1 MYYRRMIA
9 RMTASSH
16 VPRGAAHGPL
26 RVASLL
32 CFLLIASY
40 SARAQERRADTLR
53 VDSTHAARPIDSA
66 ATGTPVDTAR
76 LIDHGAPLG
85 SMVERDASSGIS
97 IITKRDLVWERYFT
111 SYDVLAHRLPAVP
124 ISMGQPGLVRAFS
137 IAGAGPAALAVNF
150 NGRPLYGA
158 GGGVFAVDLY
168 PAEFL
173 ERVEVLRGARA
184 AVFGTGESLIAL
196 NFTAPRYNAAGSYV
210 RIWYSQGPSNTT
222 NTDVTYARDLRGRT
236 NMSLGFRRLVSDG
249 VFTGGN
255 QRVNT
260 WSARGTLRKDFGGG
274 LTMSLTE
281 LFSDATRGA
290 SGGLTATSAND
301 DLSAQVLNDSLAER
315 ELRHDLTLAAR
326 WYPSSTPNAAHDTP
340 VAAPPDTLTRFDA
353 ALFFTYNERTLLSR
367 DHPLAVGYGRQ
378 LEGITGARLGA
389 TTTLGALRVAANG
402 NLQHGRLTGTRADV
416 GGLFEVDAAPAVL
429 RGGLKLSR
437 DDAGTAVIVV
447 AEGAAV
453 INDSLSLRATLRQRT
468 QVGGGPTCLSPTSA
482 LDVDS
487 VRSLGAHATGLL
499 AEAEIVWKNGAWSAT
514 AGGSLRKA
522 DPLACLPFSSYTVA
536 SGWLDATV
544 PIAFLSLDQHL
555 VLTFA
560 PELYRALPTAYG
572 VSDLSG
578 RFRLFGGNLDLKL
591 GTALEYQSQRAVL
604 GYDDLTAQFIALR
617 ANPLTVTSPPLPN
630 WSAYAQARIGSA
642 YLRVEIRN
650 ILGAESSLLNRYPSF
665 GRGFYL
671 GVNWALVD

>member
-1 MYYRRMIA
+1 MFFRRTIA
-9 RMTASSH
+9 RMTARSH
-16 VPRGAAHGPL
+16 APRGVALGAL
-26 RVASLL
+26 RVVPLL
-32 CFLLIASY
+32 CCVLLLASS

-53 VDSTHAARPIDSA
+53 VDSANAARPIDSS
-66 ATGTPVDTAR
+66 ATRPSADTAH
-76 LIDHGAPLG
+76 LIDHGTPLG
-85 SMVERDASSGIS
+85 SMVERDASPGIS

-137 IAGAGPAALAVNF
+137 IAGAGPEAPAVNF

-158 GGGVFAVDLY
+158 GGGAFALDLY
-168 PAEFL
+168 PSEFL

-184 AVFGTGESLIAL
+184 AMFGTGESLIAL

-249 VFTGGN
+249 VFTTGN

-260 WSARGTLRKDFGGG
+260 WSARGSLRKDFG
-274 LTMSLTE
+274 
-281 LFSDATRGA
+281 
-290 SGGLTATSAND
+290 GGLTATSAND
-301 DLSAQVLNDSLAER
+301 DLSAVVLNDSLAER

-326 WYPSSTPNAAHDTP
+326 WYPSSTPNAAPDTLM
-340 VAAPPDTLTRFDA
+340 AAPPDTLTRFDA
-353 ALFFTYNERTLLSR
+353 AVFFSYNERTLLSR
-367 DHPLAVGYGRQ
+367 DHPFAVGYGRL

-389 TTTLGALRVAANG
+389 ATTLGALRIAANG
-402 NLQHGRLTGTRADV
+402 NLQYGRLTGTRADV

-437 DDAGTAVIVV
+437 NDAGTAVIAV

-468 QVGGGPTCLSPTSA
+468 TVGGEPTCLSPTAA

-487 VRSLGAHATGLL
+487 ARSLGAHATGLL
-499 AEAEIVWKNGAWSAT
+499 AEAEIVWRNGAWSVT

-522 DPLACLPFSSYTVA
+522 EPLACLPFSSYTVTSA
-536 SGWLDATV
+536 WLDAGV

-560 PELYRALPTAYG
+560 PELYRALPTVYG

-604 GYDDLTAQFIALR
+604 GYDDLSAQFIAPR
-617 ANPLTVTSPPLPN
+617 ANPLAVTSPPLPN

>member
-1 MYYRRMIA
+1 MYYPRMI
-9 RMTASSH
+9 ASSH
-16 VPRGAAHGPL
+16 VPRGAAVGAL
-26 RVASLL
+26 RVLPLL
-32 CFLLIASY
+32 CLLLVAS
-40 SARAQERRADTLR
+40 SVARAQERRADTLR
-53 VDSTHAARPIDSA
+53 VDSTNAARPIDSSVTRA
-66 ATGTPVDTAR
+66 SVDTAR
-76 LIDHGAPLG
+76 LVDHGAPLG
-85 SMVERDASSGIS
+85 SMVERDGSPGIS

-111 SYDVLAHRLPAVP
+111 SYDVLAHRLPAFP

-137 IAGAGPAALAVNF
+137 IAGAGPEALAVNF

-158 GGGVFAVDLY
+158 GGGAFAIDLY

-210 RIWYSQGPSNTT
+210 RIWYSQGPGNTT

-249 VFTGGN
+249 VFTSGN
-255 QRVNT
+255 QRVST
-260 WSARGTLRKDFGGG
+260 WSARGSLRKDFGNG
-274 LTMSLTE
+274 LVMSLTE

-290 SGGLTATSAND
+290 SGGLNATSAND
-301 DLSAQVLNDSLAER
+301 DLSAEVLNDSLGER

-326 WYPSSTPNAAHDTP
+326 WYPSGSANAAHDTL
-340 VAAPPDTLTRFDA
+340 AAGAPDTLTRFDA
-353 ALFFTYNERTLLSR
+353 ALYFTYNERTLLS
-367 DHPLAVGYGRQ
+367 HGSPFAVGYGRQ

-389 TTTLGALRVAANG
+389 TTTLGALRIAANG
-402 NLQHGRLTGTRADV
+402 SLQHGALTGTRADA
-416 GGLFEVDAAPAVL
+416 GGLFEVDVAPAVL

-437 DDAGTAVIVV
+437 TDAGTAVIAV

-453 INDSLSLRATLRQRT
+453 LGDSLSLRATLRQRT
-468 QVGGGPTCLSPTSA
+468 QVGGEPTCLDPTAA
-482 LDVDS
+482 LDLDS
-487 VRSLGAHATGLL
+487 VRALGAHATGLL
-499 AEAEIVWKNGAWSAT
+499 AEAEVVWKNGAWSAT

-522 DPLACLPFSSYTVA
+522 EPLACRPFSSYTVT
-536 SGWLDATV
+536 SGWFDATV

-560 PELYRALPTAYG
+560 PDLYRALPTAYG
-572 VSDLSG
+572 ISDLSG

-604 GYDDLTAQFIALR
+604 GYDDLSAEFAAPRT
-617 ANPLTVTSPPLPN
+617 NPLTITGPPLPN